1 MDKTVTPIPVKK
13 RERYQRV
20 LAQCRTSA
28 LDYFVYQMS
37 EFFDNLQ
44 PALMDFADKAE
55 SNDSYAHF
63 LGALKTIQ
71 NQRSPVIAEFRQLI
85 SRGFEE
91 YFEGRHLFDSSPLE
105 TEEEQDE
112 ENLNLV
118 ENEEMEEYVALQN
131 IVNKARSQCFQEL
144 YALGQRLS
152 LLRGGKKLAEHDI
165 PAGPYH
171 ATQSFKRATDK
182 IEIRVDI
189 KIILYALF
197 EKYVTRNLDTL
208 YQEINKLLADAGLF
222 PNLKPV
228 AYKQPH
234 DDKRSRR
241 DKSRKSREEAESRP
255 EGSRPEELSEDQYS
269 EALGQ
274 EVFENI
280 CELLTTRR
288 KKDPTFQ
295 PHPDLNPDAPA
306 VDFATV
312 PVLVSAIADIQKQ
325 TTTDFSQV
333 FPREIGKIPETA
345 DIQNFLSKRQEDLVK
360 ERETLFQNVDR
371 NRIPIADLN
380 MIDVVGM
387 MFEYALSDTE
397 LPDSVKALVSL
408 LQIPYIKVAI
418 LDKKFLVNNQHIARR
433 LLNALVKAGRDW
445 IDETNLNAGIYK
457 TLQRLVNRI
466 IQDFH
471 DDLGLFEETLEEL
484 DSEVQLLEKKAR
496 IVEARAK
503 EAARG
508 QERLETAR
516 GRVTDTINERIG
528 DRRLPKA
535 VDRFLRHTWLDWMI
549 LMVLRTPD
557 AEKSRDWK
565 EAISIIDSL
574 IWATKATEDDK
585 VKEKLRTQLPNLK
598 ERIQNNLASLGDF
611 SEPDT
616 KALFALLDNF
626 LLAEPA
632 EIEHAEVEEEPAA
645 AEEEL
650 VAEAQE
656 EDESGEETAEVEQ
669 EVAAA
674 AAKTPEEGATPAVQ
688 IGRRKRGRALL
699 NDEEKAMVERLKKVA
714 FDTWFQF
721 ADLKND
727 IMLERKLS
735 WFSPVTQKYMFVD
748 RFGLQPLFKSL
759 DDLAREMCS
768 GTAQII
774 VPPKAPFVDRA
785 LTAIK
790 KMLGK

>member
-20 LAQCRTSA
+20 LAQCRTGA
-28 LDYFVYQMS
+28 LDYFVYQMG
-37 EFFDNLQ
+37 EFFDNVQ

-63 LGALKTIQ
+63 LGAIKTIQ
-71 NQRSPVIAEFRQLI
+71 GQRSAVIADFRKLI
-85 SRGFEE
+85 ANGFDE
-91 YFEGRHLFDSSPLE
+91 YFEGRHIFDSAPVE
-105 TEEEQDE
+105 VEGEEEDF
-112 ENLNLV
+112 NLV
-118 ENEEMEEYVALQN
+118 ETEEMEEYVALQN
-131 IVNKARSQCFQEL
+131 IVNKTRSHCFQEL

-171 ATQSFKRATDK
+171 ATQSFKKATDK
-182 IEIRVDI
+182 CLIKVDI
-189 KIILYALF
+189 RIILYALF
-197 EKYVTRNLDTL
+197 EKYVARDLDKL

-228 AYKQPH
+228 AYKPPKQE
-234 DDKRSRR
+234 KRAEKAKAS
-241 DKSRKSREEAESRP
+241 KEAEAKAPPQRDEPLSRAAA
-255 EGSRPEELSEDQYS
+255 EDQYS
-269 EALGQ
+269 AALGQ

-280 CELLTTRR
+280 CELLNTRR
-288 KKDPTFQ
+288 KRDPNFE
-295 PHPDLNPDAPA
+295 PHPELNPNAPA
-306 VDFATV
+306 VNVATI
-312 PVLVSAIADIQKQ
+312 PVLVSAIGDIQKQ
-325 TTTDFSQV
+325 ASTDYNQII
-333 FPREIGKIPETA
+333 PREIGKTPQQA
-345 DIQNFLSKRQEDLVK
+345 DIQGFLSQRQSELAK

-387 MFEYALSDTE
+387 MFEYALSDEE

-418 LDKKFLVNNQHIARR
+418 LDKKFLVNSQHIARR
-433 LLNALVKAGRDW
+433 LLNALVKAGREW
-445 IDETNLNAGIYK
+445 VDENNLNVGIYK

-466 IQDFH
+466 LQEFH
-471 DDLGLFEETLEEL
+471 DDLGLFDEAIEEL
-484 DSEVQLLEKKAR
+484 DNEVQLLAKKAR
-496 IVEARAK
+496 IVEDRAK

-516 GRVTDTINERIG
+516 GRVTEAIEERIG
-528 DRRLPKA
+528 DRRIPKA
-535 VDRFLRHTWLDWMI
+535 IDRFLRHTWLDWMI
-549 LMVLRTPD
+549 LMVLRTPQ

-565 EAISIIDSL
+565 EAMAIIDAL
-574 IWATKATEDDK
+574 IWATRAKEDAQ
-585 VKEKLRTQLPNLK
+585 VKEKLRAQLPNLQK
-598 ERIQNNLASLGDF
+598 RIEKCLVSLGDF

-616 KALFALLDNF
+616 KALFALLENY
-626 LLAEPA
+626 LLEQP
-632 EIEHAEVEEEPAA
+632 AEVEEVEKTAE
-645 AEEEL
+645 AEEGVE
-650 VAEAQE
+650 EA
-656 EDESGEETAEVEQ
+656 EETAEAEVVEEADVSEQ
-669 EVAAA
+669 KPVSEAESKAAMPGA
-674 AAKTPEEGATPAVQ
+674 PE
-688 IGRRKRGRALL
+688 IRRKGRGKPIL
-699 NDEEKAMVERLKKVA
+699 NAQEKAMVERLKKIA

-721 ADLKND
+721 AEKDFV
-727 IMLERKLS
+727 LERKLS

-768 GTAQII
+768 GSAQII
-774 VPPKAPFVDRA
+774 VPPKVPFVDRA

>member
-20 LAQCRTSA
+20 LAQCRTGA
-28 LDYFVYQMS
+28 LDYFVYQMG

-63 LGALKTIQ
+63 LGALKAIQ
-71 NQRSPVIAEFRQLI
+71 NQRSAVIAEFRQFI
-85 SRGFEE
+85 SQGFDE
-91 YFEGRHLFDSSPLE
+91 YFEGRHLFDSAPAVAGQE
-105 TEEEQDE
+105 REGED
-112 ENLNLV
+112 LNLV

-131 IVNKARSQCFQEL
+131 IVNKTRSQCFQEL

-171 ATQSFKRATDK
+171 ATQSFKRATDTVQV
-182 IEIRVDI
+182 RVDI
-189 KIILYALF
+189 RIILYALF

-234 DDKRSRR
+234 EEKKGGAAKQK
-241 DKSRKSREEAESRP
+241 KSGDEKQPGQEEQLP
-255 EGSRPEELSEDQYS
+255 DHLSEDQYS
-269 EALGQ
+269 AALGQ

-280 CELLTTRR
+280 CELLNTRR
-288 KKDPTFQ
+288 KKDPNYQ
-295 PHPDLNPDAPA
+295 PHPDLNPETPA
-306 VDFATV
+306 VNLASV

-325 TTTDFSQV
+325 ASTDFSQV
-333 FPREIGKIPETA
+333 FPREIGKTPQAA
-345 DIQNFLSKRQEDLVK
+345 DIQTFLSQRQAELIK

-445 IDETNLNAGIYK
+445 IDEKNLNAGIYK

-471 DDLGLFEETLEEL
+471 DDLGLFEESLQELE
-484 DSEVQLLEKKAR
+484 SEVQLLDKKAR

-516 GRVTDTINERIG
+516 GRVTDAIDERIG

-535 VDRFLRHTWLDWMI
+535 INRFLRHTWLDWMI
-549 LMVLRTPD
+549 LMVLRTPE

-565 EAISIIDSL
+565 EAISIIDTL
-574 IWATKATEDDK
+574 IWATKATEDDQI
-585 VKEKLRTQLPNLK
+585 KEKLRTQLPNLK

-611 SEPDT
+611 SEPDS

-632 EIEHAEVEEEPAA
+632 EIEHAEIEEEVAEIEQEQVEDEQEA
-645 AEEEL
+645 AESRQEE
-650 VAEAQE
+650 AEAEQ
-656 EDESGEETAEVEQ
+656 ETAAGEKPD
-669 EVAAA
+669 AA
-674 AAKTPEEGATPAVQ
+674 PAVA
-688 IGRRKRGRALL
+688 IGKKKRAKALL
-699 NDEEKAMVERLKKVA
+699 NEEEKAMVERLKKVA

-721 ADLKND
+721 ADLKHD

-785 LTAIK
+785 LTAIR

>member
-63 LGALKTIQ
+63 LGALTTIQ
-71 NQRSPVIAEFRQLI
+71 NQRSTVIADFRQLI
-85 SRGFEE
+85 SKGFEE
-91 YFEGRHLFDSSPLE
+91 YFEGRHLFDSAPVEVESE
-105 TEEEQDE
+105 QEEEE
-112 ENLNLV
+112 ANLNLV
-118 ENEEMEEYVALQN
+118 ETEEMEEYVALQN
-131 IVNKARSQCFQEL
+131 IVNKTRSNCFQEL

-165 PAGPYH
+165 PSGPYH
-171 ATQSFKRATDK
+171 ATQSFKKATDK
-182 IEIRVDI
+182 IPVRVDI
-189 KIILYALF
+189 RIILYALF
-197 EKYVTRNLDTL
+197 EKYVTRDLGNL

-234 DDKRSRR
+234 EGKVRRRSKKSGKGDDEKRSPQEEL
-241 DKSRKSREEAESRP
+241 DREQ
-255 EGSRPEELSEDQYS
+255 LSEDQYS
-269 EALGQ
+269 AALGQ

-280 CELLTTRR
+280 CELLNTRR
-288 KKDPTFQ
+288 KQDPNYQ

-306 VDFATV
+306 VNLATV
-312 PVLVSAIADIQKQ
+312 PVLMSAIGDIQKQ
-325 TTTDFSQV
+325 ASTDFSQV
-333 FPREIGKIPETA
+333 FPREIGKIPQTA
-345 DIQNFLSKRQEDLVK
+345 DIQSFLSQRQEELIK
-360 ERETLFQNVDR
+360 ERETLFENVDR

-433 LLNALVKAGRDW
+433 LLNALVKAGREW
-445 IDETNLNAGIYK
+445 IDEKNLNAGIYK

-484 DSEVQLLEKKAR
+484 ENEVQLLEKKAS

-516 GRVTDTINERIG
+516 GKVTAAIDDRIG

-535 VDRFLRHTWLDWMI
+535 IDRFLRHTWLDWMI
-549 LMVLRTPD
+549 LMVLRTPEAD
-557 AEKSRDWK
+557 KSRDWK
-565 EAISIIDSL
+565 EAISIIDTL
-574 IWATKATEDDK
+574 VWATKAVEDSK
-585 VKEKLRTQLPNLK
+585 VKEKLGTQLSNLK

-616 KALFALLDNF
+616 TALFALLDNF

-632 EIEHAEVEEEPAA
+632 EIEHAEVEERSAKAAQYPEEEEQQA
-645 AEEEL
+645 AEGEPES
-650 VAEAQE
+650 AEQE
-656 EDESGEETAEVEQ
+656 STAEEK
-669 EVAAA
+669 A
-674 AAKTPEEGATPAVQ
+674 EGAHHVTTQ
-688 IGRRKRGRALL
+688 IRRKRGRTLL
-699 NDEEKAMVERLKKVA
+699 SDEEKAMVERLKKVA

-759 DDLAREMCS
+759 DDLARDMCS

-785 LTAIK
+785 LTAIR